1 MDCASFVFPAVR
13 GIQATREYYISMVP
27 LEVIPRIFQF
37 YAEELPPEIRAQRT
51 LNRTRIPEMCS
62 YIVDNPDS
70 YIFSSLTVSV
80 DGDMC
85 FDPLG
90 QDDPNIGYIRIPMN
104 SRFLINDGQH
114 RQAAIA
120 EAIKKR
126 PELKNEHISVV
137 FFKDRG
143 LAQAQQM
150 FSDLNRY
157 AIRPTR
163 SINIL
168 FSSREE
174 SSIIAKSVIEKVDI
188 FKGRIE
194 KERTT
199 ISNRSKAL
207 FTLSAVCTATE
218 VLLRDIEIPLDVQAK
233 ADLAAKFWSQVENC
247 MPIWNKVKTGELK
260 PADIRHEYICSLS
273 VVLVAIGAGGNALIR
288 SFPGNWERVLSRL
301 DAVDW
306 SKDNPVWQNLIF
318 INGRV
323 AANRSTQK
331 AISNY
336 FIELLT
342 KGGDK

>member
-37 YAEELPPEIRAQRT
+37 STEELPPEIRAQRT
-51 LNRTRIPEMCS
+51 INKARIPEICS

-80 DGDMC
+80 DGDIS
-85 FDPLG
+85 FHPLSP
-90 QDDPNIGYIRIPMN
+90 DDPHIGYIRIPMN

-120 EAIKKR
+120 EAIKKC

-137 FFKDRG
+137 LFRDQG

-157 AIRPTR
+157 AIRPTK

-174 SSIIAKSVIEKVDI
+174 SSIIAKKVIENVDI

-218 VLLRDIEIPLDVQAK
+218 ALLRDMPLNTPAK
-233 ADLAAKFWSQVENC
+233 TDLAIKFWSQVENH
-247 MPIWNKVKTGELK
+247 MSIWNKVKTGALK
-260 PADIRHEYICSLS
+260 PSDVRQEYICSLS
-273 VVLVAIGAGGNALIR
+273 IVLVAIGASGNALVVAKAT
-288 SFPGNWERVLSRL
+288 PG
-301 DAVDW
+301 
-306 SKDNPVWQNLIF
+306 
-318 INGRV
+318 
-323 AANRSTQK
+323 
-331 AISNY
+331 
-336 FIELLT
+336 
-342 KGGDK
+342 

>member
-13 GIQATREYYISMVP
+13 GVQATREYYISMVP

-37 YAEELPPEIRAQRT
+37 SAEELPPEVRAQRT
-51 LNRTRIPEMCS
+51 LNKARIPEMCS

-85 FDPLG
+85 FEPLG
-90 QDDPNIGYIRIPMN
+90 WDNPHIGYIRIPMN

-137 FFKDRG
+137 FFKDQG

-157 AIRPTR
+157 AIRPTK

-174 SSIIAKSVIEKVDI
+174 PSIIAKKVIENVDI

-218 VLLRDIEIPLDVQAK
+218 ALLRDISLDTQAK
-233 ADLAAKFWSQVENC
+233 TDLATRFWSQVESH
-247 MPIWNKVKTGELK
+247 MPIWAALKAGELK
-260 PADIRHEYICSLS
+260 PSDIRQEYICSLS
-273 VVLVAIGAGGNALIR
+273 VVLVAIGAGGNALIK
-288 SFPGNWERVLSRL
+288 SLPDNWENLLIRL
-301 DAVDW
+301 DAVNW
-306 SKDNPVWQNLIF
+306 SKSNPIWQDLIF
-318 INGRV
+318 VNGRV

-336 FIELLT
+336 FINLLT
-342 KGGDK
+342 KNGDE

>member
-37 YAEELPPEIRAQRT
+37 SAEELPPEIRAQRT
-51 LNRTRIPEMCS
+51 LNKARIPEMCS

-80 DGDMC
+80 DGDMR

-90 QDDPNIGYIRIPMN
+90 QDDPHIGYIRISMN

-137 FFKDRG
+137 FFRDQG
-143 LAQAQQM
+143 LTQAQQM

-157 AIRPTR
+157 AIRPTK

-174 SSIIAKSVIEKVDI
+174 SSIIAKQVIENVDI

-218 VLLRDIEIPLDVQAK
+218 ALLMDMSLDTQAK
-233 ADLAAKFWSQVENC
+233 TDLATKFWSQVESHV
-247 MPIWNKVKTGELK
+247 PIWNKVKTGALK
-260 PADIRHEYICSLS
+260 PSDIRQEYICSLS
-273 VVLVAIGAGGNALIR
+273 VVLVAIGAGGNAMIR
-288 SFPGNWERVLSRL
+288 SFPDKWEYILSRL
-301 DAVDW
+301 DTVSWRKSD
-306 SKDNPVWQNLIF
+306 PVWQNLIF
-318 INGRV
+318 VNGRV
-323 AANRSTQK
+323 AANRSVQK
-331 AISNY
+331 AISDY
-336 FIELLT
+336 FIDLLT
-342 KGGDK
+342 KDGDE

>member
-13 GIQATREYYISMVP
+13 GVQATREYYISMVP

-37 YAEELPPEIRAQRT
+37 SAEELPPEVRAQRT
-51 LNRTRIPEMCS
+51 LNRARIPEMCS

-90 QDDPNIGYIRIPMN
+90 QDHPHIGYIRIPMN

-137 FFKDRG
+137 FFRDQG

-157 AIRPTR
+157 AIRPTK

-174 SSIIAKSVIEKVDI
+174 PSIIAKKVIENVEI

-218 VLLRDIEIPLDVQAK
+218 ALLRDISLDTPIK
-233 ADLAAKFWSQVENC
+233 TDLATKFWSQVESH
-247 MPIWNKVKTGELK
+247 MPIWTALKAGDLK
-260 PADIRHEYICSLS
+260 PSDIRQEYICSLS

-288 SFPGNWERVLSRL
+288 SFPNNWESILVRL
-301 DAVDW
+301 DTVDW
-306 SKDNPVWQNLIF
+306 SKNNPIWQDLIF
-318 INGRV
+318 INGKV

-331 AISNY
+331 AISDY
-336 FIELLT
+336 FINLLT
-342 KGGDK
+342 KNEDE

>member
-37 YAEELPPEIRAQRT
+37 SAEELPPEIRAQRT
-51 LNRTRIPEMCS
+51 LNKARIPEMCN
-62 YIVDNPDS
+62 YIINNPDS

-80 DGDMC
+80 DGDMR
-85 FDPLG
+85 FDPL
-90 QDDPNIGYIRIPMN
+90 DRSDPNIGYISIPMN

-137 FFKDRG
+137 FFGDQG
-143 LAQAQQM
+143 LEQAQQM

-157 AIRPTR
+157 AIRPTK

-168 FSSREE
+168 FNSREE
-174 SSIIAKSVIEKVDI
+174 SSIIAKSVIENVDI

-194 KERTT
+194 KERTA

-207 FTLSAVCTATE
+207 FTLSAVCKATE
-218 VLLRDIEIPLDVQAK
+218 TLLKDMPLDTRAK
-233 ADLAAKFWSQVENC
+233 IDLATKFWSQVETH
-247 MPIWNKVKTGELK
+247 MPIWAAIEAGELK
-260 PADIRHEYICSLS
+260 PSDIRQEYICSLS

-288 SFPGNWERVLSRL
+288 SFPNDWERGLFRL
-301 DAVDW
+301 DTVDW
-306 SKDNPVWQNLIF
+306 GKSNPVWQDLIF
-318 INGRV
+318 VNGRV

-331 AISNY
+331 AISDY
-336 FIELLT
+336 FVDLLT
-342 KGGDK
+342 KNGDE

>member
-37 YAEELPPEIRAQRT
+37 SAEELPPEIRAQRT
-51 LNRTRIPEMCS
+51 LNKARIPEMCS

-80 DGDMC
+80 DGDMW
-85 FDPLG
+85 FDSLDGDNPH
-90 QDDPNIGYIRIPMN
+90 IGYIRIPMN

-137 FFKDRG
+137 FFRDQG
-143 LAQAQQM
+143 LEQAQQM

-157 AIRPTR
+157 AIRPTK

-174 SSIIAKSVIEKVDI
+174 SSIIAKSVIENVDI

-218 VLLRDIEIPLDVQAK
+218 TLLRDMSLDTQAK
-233 ADLAAKFWSQVENC
+233 TDLATKFWSQVEIH
-247 MPIWNKVKTGELK
+247 MPIWTAIKAGDLK
-260 PADIRHEYICSLS
+260 PSDIRQEYICSLS

-288 SFPGNWERVLSRL
+288 SSPNNWERALFRL
-301 DAVDW
+301 DTVDW
-306 SKDNPVWQNLIF
+306 GKSNPIWQDLIF
-318 INGRV
+318 VNGRV

-331 AISNY
+331 AISDY
-336 FIELLT
+336 FIDLLT
-342 KGGDK
+342 KNGDE

>member
-13 GIQATREYYISMVP
+13 GIQATQEYYISMVP

-37 YAEELPPEIRAQRT
+37 SAEELPPEIRAQRT
-51 LNRTRIPEMCS
+51 LNKARIPEMCS

-85 FDPLG
+85 FEPLG
-90 QDDPNIGYIRIPMN
+90 WDNPHIGYIRIPMN

-137 FFKDRG
+137 FFRDQG

-157 AIRPTR
+157 AIRPTK

-168 FSSREE
+168 FNSREE
-174 SSIIAKSVIEKVDI
+174 PSIIAKKVIENVDI
-188 FKGRIE
+188 FRGRIE

-218 VLLRDIEIPLDVQAK
+218 ALLRDISLDTPIK
-233 ADLAAKFWSQVENC
+233 TDLATKFWSQVESH
-247 MPIWNKVKTGELK
+247 MPIWIALKAGDLK
-260 PADIRHEYICSLS
+260 PSDIRQEYICSLS

-288 SFPGNWERVLSRL
+288 CFPNNWESILVRL
-301 DAVDW
+301 DTVDW
-306 SKDNPVWQNLIF
+306 SKNNPIWQDLIF
-318 INGRV
+318 VNGKV

-331 AISNY
+331 AISDY
-336 FIELLT
+336 FINLLT
-342 KGGDK
+342 KNEDE

>member
-1 MDCASFVFPAVR
+1 M
-13 GIQATREYYISMVP
+13 REYYISMVP

-37 YAEELPPEIRAQRT
+37 SAEDLPPEIRAQRT
-51 LNRTRIPEMCS
+51 LNKVRIPEICS

-90 QDDPNIGYIRIPMN
+90 RDNPNIGYIRIPMN

-137 FFKDRG
+137 FFRDRG
-143 LAQAQQM
+143 LSQAQQM

-157 AIRPTR
+157 AIRPTK

-174 SSIIAKSVIEKVDI
+174 SSIIAKKVIENVDI
-188 FKGRIE
+188 FRGRIE

-207 FTLSAVCTATE
+207 FTLSSVCTATE
-218 VLLRDIEIPLDVQAK
+218 VLVRDIPLDTQAK
-233 ADLAAKFWSQVENC
+233 TNLAIKFWSQVESH
-247 MPIWNKVKTGELK
+247 MPIWNKVKTGKLK
-260 PADIRHEYICSLS
+260 PSDIRHEYICSLS
-273 VVLVAIGAGGNALIR
+273 VFLVAIGAGGNALIR
-288 SFPGNWERVLSRL
+288 SFPDNWERVLSRL

-306 SKDNPVWQNLIF
+306 SKGNPVWQGLIF
-318 INGRV
+318 VNGRV

-336 FIELLT
+336 FIDLLT
-342 KGGDK
+342 KDEDE

>member
-37 YAEELPPEIRAQRT
+37 SAEELPPEIRVQRT
-51 LNRTRIPEMCS
+51 LNKARIPEMCN
-62 YIVDNPDS
+62 YIIDNPDS

-85 FDPLG
+85 FDSLG
-90 QDDPNIGYIRIPMN
+90 LDDPHIGYIRIPM
-104 SRFLINDGQH
+104 SSHFLINDGQH

-120 EAIKKR
+120 EAIRKR

-137 FFKDRG
+137 FFRDQG
-143 LAQAQQM
+143 LSKAQQM

-157 AIRPTR
+157 AIRPTK

-174 SSIIAKSVIEKVDI
+174 SSIIAKKVIENVDI

-218 VLLRDIEIPLDVQAK
+218 TLLRDISLDTQAK
-233 ADLAAKFWSQVENC
+233 TDLATKFWSQVETH
-247 MPIWNKVKTGELK
+247 MPIWNKVKTGDLK
-260 PADIRHEYICSLS
+260 PSDIRQKYICSLS
-273 VVLVAIGAGGNALIR
+273 VVLVAIGAGGNSLIR
-288 SFPGNWERVLSRL
+288 SFPDSWERVLSRL
-301 DAVDW
+301 DVVDW
-306 SKDNPVWQNLIF
+306 RKSASIWQNLIF
-318 INGRV
+318 VNGRV
-323 AANRSTQK
+323 AANRSAQK
-331 AISNY
+331 AISDY
-336 FIELLT
+336 FIDLLT
-342 KGGDK
+342 KDGDE